1 MTRPDDGLKSE
12 ALRAALQTALRG
24 NTRELEQLLMRHGG
38 LRGRGPNLKLAAA
51 FGVEIARAPAGATK
65 LLAQFAGDDAAPDTS
80 RVFLPVAAAYGWTH
94 LLRDGHEVEAAWQAL
109 AQLAGD
115 ERSPVRVGV
124 LEALI
129 ELSLREGAAD
139 ALIERASGWLEAEDR
154 ELAFSGAAL
163 VVEAL
168 GDQRV
173 LTIVREHDRL
183 LGYLSSVLDKIA
195 DAPRSA
201 ARSEGRRRA
210 LTSSAGTLAAVVA
223 LVRSGSRGFNW
234 FAAECERAT
243 HPDVRAAL
251 SQALIKLTHGPHAP
265 SGALVDSLRKTL
277 EASAKP
283 LRDAAR
289 VRPGTGRGR
298 RTRMTR

>member
-1 MTRPDDGLKSE
+1 MTRPEDGLKSE

-24 NTRELEQLLMRHGG
+24 NSRELEQLLMRHGG

-51 FGVEIARAPAGATK
+51 FGVEIARAPAGAIQ
-65 LLAQFAGDDAAPDTS
+65 LLDRFANDDAAPDTS
-80 RVFLPVAAAYGWTH
+80 RVFLPVAAAYGWAH
-94 LLRDGHEVEAAWQAL
+94 RLRDGHDVEAAWQAL

-139 ALIERASGWLEAEDR
+139 TLVERATGWLEAEDR

-163 VVEAL
+163 VIEAL

-183 LGYLSSVLDKIA
+183 LSYLSSALDRIA

-201 ARSEGRRRA
+201 SRSEGRRRT
-210 LTSSAGTLAAVVA
+210 LTSCARTLAAVVA
-223 LVRSGSRGFNW
+223 LVRSGGRGFHW
-234 FAAECERAT
+234 FQAECERAT

-251 SQALIKLTHGPHAP
+251 SQALIKLSHGAHAP
-265 SGALVDSLRKTL
+265 SGAVVDNLRKAL

-298 RTRMTR
+298 RSRMTR